1 MSLEDFKTILK
12 DKSFKDD
19 AFDKIDHYA
28 KSNPNL
34 VKYHPMTLIY
44 CCIKSDDVGQCIKL
58 VSLLSR
64 YTNHNVQKPST
75 ENIVNLIDVIMNSK
89 KNNLE
94 TIFECEEK
102 FLDTIVSIPALFF
115 KACNERSR
123 FNKEQLLMMLSM
135 KEKVDS
141 QQISQHDASVDI
153 GTNLV
158 DKYVKKH
165 ITNNK

>member
-1 MSLEDFKTILK
+1 MSLEDFKIILK
-12 DKSFKDD
+12 DKSFGDD
-19 AFDKIDHYA
+19 SFDKIDHYA

-34 VKYHPMTLIY
+34 VKDHPMTLIY

-58 VSLLSR
+58 VSLLSN
-64 YTNHNVQKPST
+64 YTNHKVKKPLT
-75 ENIVNLIDVIMNSK
+75 ENIVGLIDEIMKSK

-94 TIFECEEK
+94 TIFECEER
-102 FLDTIVSIPALFF
+102 FLETIVSIPALFF

-123 FNKEQLLMMLSM
+123 FNKEQLMMMLSM
-135 KEKVDS
+135 KEKVENS
-141 QQISQHDASVDI
+141 QISQHDASVDI

-165 ITNNK
+165 INK

>member
-1 MSLEDFKTILK
+1 MSLEDFDTILK
-12 DKSFKDD
+12 DKSFGDD

-28 KSNPNL
+28 KSNSNL
-34 VKYHPMTLIY
+34 VKDHPMTLIY
-44 CCIKSDDVGQCIKL
+44 CCIKSDDVGQCMKL

-64 YTNHNVQKPST
+64 YTNHIVQKPST
-75 ENIVNLIDVIMNSK
+75 DNIVGLIDTIMNSK

-102 FLDTIVSIPALFF
+102 FLDTIVSVPALFF
-115 KACNERSR
+115 KACNDRSR

-141 QQISQHDASVDI
+141 RQMSQHDASVDI

-165 ITNNK
+165 INK